1 MSDEMTPATWLEG
14 LNDAQRRAV
23 THGDGPVLV
32 IAGAGTGKTKT
43 LACRVA
49 FLIDQGVPPERILL
63 LTFTR
68 RAAAEMIGRA
78 GRMIGP
84 STSKVWGGTFHAV
97 ANRLLRVYAGAVGLP
112 SDFTVIDQ
120 GDSADLMNLIRNDLG
135 VAKGNKRFPRKET
148 LVRIYSRTVNAGE
161 KLSAVLE
168 RNFPWCA
175 DDIDG
180 IRSIFEGYTRRK
192 RDNNVL
198 DYDDLLLFWK
208 ALVTRS
214 PAAATVSDRF
224 DHILVDEYQDTN
236 SLQGDIL
243 IAMRQQ
249 NRNIM
254 VVGDDA
260 QSIYSF
266 RAATIRNILDFPKQ
280 FAGADTVTLEQ
291 NYRSTEP
298 ILDASNA
305 VMEQARERYTKNLW
319 SQRSGVQKP
328 VLITCT
334 DEPEQSLAVCGNIIA
349 HLEQGIPLK
358 RQAVLFRAGHH
369 SSNLEVELA
378 RRHIPFHKFGG
389 LKFIEAAHVKD
400 MLAFLRILENPWDEL
415 SWFRIL
421 LLMEGIGPKSARRVL
436 DDIGVRRESR
446 GSDESTPVAVEAVD
460 ATGVEEEPAAESAA
474 PPPFQSPLRRFLEST
489 PSAPGP
495 ARELLTQLRMAFA
508 HCLGLELA
516 TDSRDGRATLSP
528 LGAVPPLSAQVERI
542 RQFYEP
548 VFERTYENPKIRLRD
563 LEQLEQIAASYR
575 SRGRFITDL
584 TLDPPTSTS
593 DLAGAPYL
601 EEDYLILSTI
611 HSAKGSEWD
620 VVHVIH
626 AADGM
631 IPSDMSTGDTEG
643 VDEERRLFYV
653 AMTRAKDNLYVYFP
667 IRYYHTGSRMGD
679 AHSYAQLTRFI
690 TPAVKSLFEQ
700 RLPPGLV
707 PRGQAD
713 PGAFPRRINT
723 PEEVRSQLSDLF
735 GG

>member
-1 MSDEMTPATWLEG
+1 
-14 LNDAQRRAV
+14 
-23 THGDGPVLV
+23 
-32 IAGAGTGKTKT
+32 
-43 LACRVA
+43 
-49 FLIDQGVPPERILL
+49 LL
-63 LTFTR
+63 LTFAR

-84 STSKVWGGTFHAV
+84 SSAKVWGGTFHAV

-112 SDFTVIDQ
+112 QDFTVIDQ
-120 GDSADLMNLIRNDLG
+120 GDAADLMNIVRNELG

-148 LVRIYSRTVNAGE
+148 LVKIYSRTVNAGD
-161 KLSAVLE
+161 KLSSVLE
-168 RNFPWCA
+168 RYFPWCSE
-175 DDIDG
+175 DIDG
-180 IRSIFEGYTRRK
+180 IRPIFEGYTRRK

-198 DYDDLLLFWK
+198 DYDDLLLFLK

-214 PAAATVSDRF
+214 PAAQGVSDRF
-224 DHILVDEYQDTN
+224 EHILVDEYQDTN
-236 SLQGDIL
+236 ALQGDIL
-243 IAMRQQ
+243 VAMRQRI
-249 NRNIM
+249 RNIM

-266 RAATIRNILDFPKQ
+266 RAATVRNILDFPKA

-298 ILDASNA
+298 ILEASNA
-305 VMEQARERYTKNLW
+305 VMEQAQERYTKNLW
-319 SQRSGVQKP
+319 SRRSSGQQP

-334 DEPEQSLAVCGNIIA
+334 DEPEQSLAVCGNIIS
-349 HLEQGIPLK
+349 HLEQGIALK

-378 RRHIPFHKFGG
+378 RRQIPFHKYGG

-421 LLMEGIGPKSARRVL
+421 LLMEGIGPKSARRVV
-436 DDIGVRRESR
+436 DEIGVRREAPSV
-446 GSDESTPVAVEAVD
+446 EPVTAEPEPAEAIAVD
-460 ATGVEEEPAAESAA
+460 PAAVDDEQDSGPAIAA
-474 PPPFQSPLRRFLEST
+474 AFRTPLRRFLER
-489 PSAPGP
+489 PPMAP
-495 ARELLTQLRMAFA
+495 ASSRELLQQLRMALA
-508 HCLGLELA
+508 HCVGSQLVPGAQEGAFALE
-516 TDSRDGRATLSP
+516 P
-528 LGAVPPLSAQVERI
+528 LGAAPPLSAQVERI

-548 VFERTYENPKIRLRD
+548 IFERTYENPKIRLRD
-563 LEQLEQIAASYR
+563 LEQLEQIAATYR
-575 SRGRFITDL
+575 SRSRFITDL

-611 HSAKGSEWD
+611 HSAKGCEWD
-620 VVHVIH
+620 VVHIIH

-631 IPSDMSTGDTEG
+631 IPSDMATGDTEG

-653 AMTRAKDNLYVYFP
+653 AMTRAKDHLYVYWP
-667 IRYYHTGSRMGD
+667 IRYYHTKSRMAD

-690 TPAVKSLFEQ
+690 SPAVKALFEQ
-700 RLPPGLV
+700 RLPPGV
-707 PRGQAD
+707 DPRGQAD
-713 PGAFPRRINT
+713 SGAFPRRINT
-723 PEEVRSQLSDLF
+723 PDEVRSQLNDLF
-735 GG
+735 GA